1 MLITFLQGLRN
12 AGLAVT
18 VREWLDLLSALEAR
32 CAFADIDAFYHLS
45 RTCLIKDEKFFDRF
59 DRAFSLCFNEM
70 QSVDEV
76 VEALIPDE
84 WLRSEF
90 LKQLSEEEK
99 AAVESMGGLEALID
113 AFKQRLAEQRE
124 RHSGGDKWIGTS
136 GTSPFGHDGYNP
148 EGIRIGGV
156 GRHSR
161 AIKVWDRRDFRDLN
175 DDMEIGTRNV
185 RMALRRLRKL
195 ARAGADYELDL
206 AGTIDSTARN
216 GGLLDIKMVPE
227 RHNAVKMLLF
237 LDIGGSMDP
246 HIRVCEEL
254 FSAARS
260 EFKYLE
266 HFYFHNFLY
275 ESVWRRNHRRHTE
288 RVGTWDVLHK
298 YGPDCRVA
306 FVGDASMSP
315 YEILQSGG
323 SVEHWN
329 DEPGER
335 WMQRVTDAY
344 GKVVWLN
351 PLGER
356 HWEHTASVQIVD
368 QLVDGHMYPLTLRGI
383 EEAATWLA
391 Q

>member
-12 AGLAVT
+12 AGLPVSL
-18 VREWLDLLSALEAR
+18 REWLDLLSALEAH
-32 CAFADIDAFYHLS
+32 CAFVDVDEFYHLS

-59 DRAFSLCFNEM
+59 DRAFALCFHDM
-70 QSVDEV
+70 RSMDDVI
-76 VEALIPDE
+76 EALIPSD

-90 LKQLSEEEK
+90 FKQLSDEEK
-99 AAVESMGGLEALID
+99 AAVDSMGGLEALIE
-113 AFKQRLAEQRE
+113 AFKKRVAEQRE
-124 RHSGGDKWIGTS
+124 RHAGGDKWIGTG

-148 EGIRIGGV
+148 EGVRIGGA

-161 AIKVWDRRDFRDLN
+161 AVKVWERRDFRDLN
-175 DDMEIGTRNV
+175 DDVEIGTRNI

-195 ARAGADYELDL
+195 ARTGADDELDL
-206 AGTIDSTARN
+206 DDTIHSTARN
-216 GGLLDIKMVPE
+216 GGMLDIKMVPE

-237 LDIGGSMDP
+237 LDVGGSMDP
-246 HIRVCEEL
+246 HIRICEEL
-254 FSAARS
+254 FSAARN

-266 HFYFHNFLY
+266 HLYFHNFLY
-275 ESVWRRNHRRHTE
+275 ESVWRHNYRRHHE

-298 YGPDCRVA
+298 YGPDCKVA

-329 DEPGER
+329 EEPGEV

-344 GKVVWLN
+344 SKVVWLN
-351 PLGER
+351 PMAPE
-356 HWEHTASVQIVD
+356 HWEYTPSVQVVRDLVD
-368 QLVDGHMYPLTLRGI
+368 QHMYPLTLRGI
-383 EEAATWLA
+383 EEAAGWLA